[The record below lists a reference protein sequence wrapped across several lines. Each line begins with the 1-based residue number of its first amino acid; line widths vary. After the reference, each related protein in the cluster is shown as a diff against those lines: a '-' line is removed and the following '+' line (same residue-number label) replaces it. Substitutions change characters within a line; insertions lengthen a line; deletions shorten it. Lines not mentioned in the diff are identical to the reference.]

1 MMLWAKI
8 WGFSNSCWVG
18 LVGTHRRSV
27 LVRTNSQLQ
36 CTKCEFSSSNIFFA
50 IFNPSSFTEIIEVL
64 GFLFASIFRFF
75 FSFYLRIASKAFWY
89 SCSAKSYSRDKIWI
103 CSRVTAMPV
112 RSLPLLQLVNLRPR
126 KLKKIYIFA
135 QKFKLKKL
143 SKRKK
148 LRKKVGKKFENLVQ

>member
-75 FSFYLRIASKAFWY
+75 FHFTFALHLKLFDIHALLNHIHETKSGFVQGWQPCQSDLCH
-89 SCSAKSYSRDKIWI
+89 SCNWWTSDLENW
-103 CSRVTAMPV
+103 
-112 RSLPLLQLVNLRPR
+112 R
-126 KLKKIYIFA
+126 KFIF
-135 QKFKLKKL
+135 
-143 SKRKK
+143 
-148 LRKKVGKKFENLVQ
+148 LRKNSNWKNLANGKNYEKK